1 MGLHYIDWLIIACF
15 LIFSLFIGLYFRKR
29 ASKDLE
35 SFFLGGRNMPWFVAG
50 ISMVAT
56 TFAADT
62 PLAVTELVGESGISG
77 NWLWWSF
84 LAGGMLTTF
93 FFAKLWRRAGVLTE
107 IELIELRYG
116 GKPAAIL
123 RGFKAVYLGLF
134 MNVLIIGWVNFAMI
148 TIITEFFGLE
158 IFTVYVI
165 LFFTMLL
172 AATYSSISG
181 IWGVAVT
188 DVVQFVIAI
197 AGTIIL
203 AVIVVN
209 QPEVGG
215 LAGLKA
221 KLPDSTF
228 NFFPVLDSGQLNG
241 QVLTISFGAFFA
253 YLGIQWYS
261 SWYPGQEPGGGGY
274 IAQRMMSTK
283 TEKGSVYATLLFQVS
298 HYCLRPWP
306 WIIVALSCLLL
317 YPELSP
323 VENPGASGSEFG
335 KAYVRSMR
343 DYLPIGLKGLLL
355 ASFLGAYLSTI
366 STQLNWGAG
375 YLVNDFYKRF
385 LSPNQSDQV
394 YVKASRIV
402 TLFLMLAGLFI
413 TLLMNSVSGVW
424 AFIIECGAGLGLVLI
439 LRWYWWRINAWTE
452 IAATVAP
459 FFGYG
464 VARFGFDLIFPNSF
478 FVTVAFTTIAWIA
491 TMYLTRPETQTTLLR
506 FYKQVKP
513 DGNWS
518 GIPLEQRKEK
528 NNLAPLFVS
537 WIASV
542 AMAYSVLF
550 SIGKFLFSEWQDAF
564 LYLGVSVIS
573 LAVLIATLKR
583 TSIWK

>member
-1 MGLHYIDWLIIACF
+1 
-15 LIFSLFIGLYFRKR
+15 
-29 ASKDLE
+29 
-35 SFFLGGRNMPWFVAG
+35 
-50 ISMVAT
+50 
-56 TFAADT
+56 
-62 PLAVTELVGESGISG
+62 
-77 NWLWWSF
+77 
-84 LAGGMLTTF
+84 MLTTF

-116 GKPAAIL
+116 GRPAAIL

-148 TIITEFFGLE
+148 TIIQQFFGLE
-158 IFTVYVI
+158 LFSVYVI

-215 LAGLKA
+215 LSGLKA

-228 NFFPVLDSGQLNG
+228 NFFPVLDSGAIDG

-323 VENPGASGSEFG
+323 IENPESSSGEFG

-385 LSPNQSDQV
+385 IAPDKSDKL
-394 YVKASRIV
+394 YVKSSRIV

-413 TLLMNSVSGVW
+413 TLLMNSV
-424 AFIIECGAGLGLVLI
+424 
-439 LRWYWWRINAWTE
+439 
-452 IAATVAP
+452 
-459 FFGYG
+459 
-464 VARFGFDLIFPNSF
+464 
-478 FVTVAFTTIAWIA
+478 WIVV
-491 TMYLTRPETQTTLLR
+491 MYLTKPETQKTLFR
-506 FYKQVKP
+506 FYEQVKP

-518 GIPLEQRKEK
+518 GIPKEKRKEK

-550 SIGKFLFSEWQDAF
+550 TIGKFLFSEWRDGF
-564 LYLGVSVIS
+564 IYLSVSLVS